1 MVPKQCPLL
10 KPTFLYLIR
19 CATCLGLGDNSNEIP
34 YTPSHPHTHMT
45 EIEFSSIV
53 RLRLRAFG
61 AQPPSELMI
70 ACIAWFRRRQCCLS
84 FLHHCLSSELR
95 VGYRQYSRAFFA
107 LSATY
112 FGIFSRRALV
122 RNRTSMILCLSNAR
136 SGDLHFG
143 TPFVALR
150 ALVRE
155 IIPNTIPTYIC
166 TYMTQV
172 GFLSIVWPRL
182 RAFGAQPPSEIKIF
196 IFTFHFVIFYVYF
209 YRCFPYVTF
218 FGNTIVCSP
227 SFSDALFLVLTIV
240 GMYFIF

>member
-10 KPTFLYLIR
+10 RPTFLYLIR

-70 ACIAWFRRRQCCLS
+70 ACMAGFRRRQCCLS
-84 FLHHCLSSELR
+84 FLRNCLSSELR

-112 FGIFSRRALV
+112 CGIFSRCALV
-122 RNRTSMILCLSNAR
+122 RNRTPMI
-136 SGDLHFG
+136 HFG
-143 TPFVALR
+143 TPFVGLR

-155 IIPNTIPTYIC
+155 TIPNTIHADPPTH
-166 TYMTQV
+166 MTKV
-172 GFLSIVWPRL
+172 GFPSIVWLPV
-182 RAFGAQPPSEIKIF
+182 RAFGAQPQSESYDI
-196 IFTFHFVIFYVYF
+196 
-209 YRCFPYVTF
+209 P
-218 FGNTIVCSP
+218 
-227 SFSDALFLVLTIV
+227 D
-240 GMYFIF
+240 